1 MIHLNN
7 HKEGYRTWD
16 PWIFKDDDI
25 YRVFYLIG
33 HNSVTPFW
41 NAGEIAS
48 AISKDL
54 KIWEFLGICL
64 KPNPDNHWESGR
76 ILAGNIYKENG
87 IYYLFYSASPSQPLI
102 LQEEIG
108 LASSSDGIHWLRKSS
123 IFLGENGNFYGS
135 SRPNSTLQHRQW
147 RDPYIL
153 KDPQTSKYY
162 MFTSASA
169 QEGDFNYRGCV
180 GLSVADKIDGPYE
193 ALPPA
198 VYPKLQN
205 KNEGIYYE
213 LERPQVIYKNNKY
226 YLFFSCWQ
234 HTLNPKW
241 LEELSEERITDSS
254 LYCYVSDKV
263 TGPYKPINPK
273 PVVIGS
279 EYTGLYGTNL
289 MLGTDG
295 QFFAYGWYPQSFTL
309 EISQRFKVSWEGNNI
324 EIFSGSC
331 QKTSDL
337 KQQIMFDT
345 KQPNN
350 IPLINL
356 ISDKNK
362 KPFWSVMIPTYN
374 CANYLVKTLES
385 VLAQDP
391 GSEQMQIEVV
401 DDYSTKDDPEA
412 IVREIGQGRV
422 SFFRQ
427 SQNVGATANFNTCIQ
442 RAKGEWVH
450 ILHGDDA
457 VLAGFY
463 SQMQQSIES
472 EPNIG
477 AAFCRCI
484 FIDENNNW
492 KHLSPLYRET
502 AGIFPEFWKALAIT
516 NRITTPSIIV
526 KRSVYE
532 KLGGFNPQLRHT
544 ADWEMWTRIGVHYQ
558 LLFEPLP
565 LAFYREHSASDTS
578 RLVTTGANIIDTLS
592 CINIFE
598 HYLPSALSTELT
610 NKAKEVIVIQALD
623 KATVLFSKGDIQ
635 AAINQIREGLKC
647 STSSMVLRSFANFL
661 VNNEALF
668 KLFVEMIISSKDD
681 ILSSLSSPHQID
693 EYEEKLEVDLRDI
706 NLIIFPDWQLP
717 EELVYENLKSIIEVV
732 IKLSNQSNIALLID
746 SSNGSEEEINL
757 MISDIIFQMFQ
768 ENELDSTGEP
778 TISFVN
784 NLSDSK
790 WQVLLNKLKARIV
803 LKYQNNEAISKSGAD
818 QILSLNLKELKNVLG

>member
-1 MIHLNN
+1 
-7 HKEGYRTWD
+7 
-16 PWIFKDDDI
+16 
-25 YRVFYLIG
+25 
-33 HNSVTPFW
+33 
-41 NAGEIAS
+41 
-48 AISKDL
+48 
-54 KIWEFLGICL
+54 
-64 KPNPDNHWESGR
+64 
-76 ILAGNIYKENG
+76 
-87 IYYLFYSASPSQPLI
+87 
-102 LQEEIG
+102 
-108 LASSSDGIHWLRKSS
+108 
-123 IFLGENGNFYGS
+123 
-135 SRPNSTLQHRQW
+135 
-147 RDPYIL
+147 
-153 KDPQTSKYY
+153 
-162 MFTSASA
+162 
-169 QEGDFNYRGCV
+169 
-180 GLSVADKIDGPYE
+180 
-193 ALPPA
+193 
-198 VYPKLQN
+198 
-205 KNEGIYYE
+205 
-213 LERPQVIYKNNKY
+213 
-226 YLFFSCWQ
+226 
-234 HTLNPKW
+234 
-241 LEELSEERITDSS
+241 
-254 LYCYVSDKV
+254 
-263 TGPYKPINPK
+263 
-273 PVVIGS
+273 
-279 EYTGLYGTNL
+279 
-289 MLGTDG
+289 
-295 QFFAYGWYPQSFTL
+295 
-309 EISQRFKVSWEGNNI
+309 
-324 EIFSGSC
+324 
-331 QKTSDL
+331 
-337 KQQIMFDT
+337 
-345 KQPNN
+345 
-350 IPLINL
+350 
-356 ISDKNK
+356 
-362 KPFWSVMIPTYN
+362 MIPTYN
-374 CANYLVKTLES
+374 CANYLVETLKS

-391 GSEQMQIEVV
+391 GLEQMQIEVV
-401 DDYSTKDDPEA
+401 DDCSIKDDPEA
-412 IVREIGQGRV
+412 VVRELGQGRV

-427 SQNVGATANFNTCIQ
+427 AQNVGLTTNFNTCIQ

-457 VLAGFY
+457 VLPGFY

-532 KLGGFNPQLRHT
+532 KLGGFNSQLRHT

-598 HYLPSALSTELT
+598 HYLPSVLATELT

-661 VNNEALF
+661 VNNEPLF
-668 KLFVEMIISSKDD
+668 KLFVEMIVSSKDD
-681 ILSSLSSPHQID
+681 ILSSLTSPYQID

-717 EELVYENLKSIIEVV
+717 EELVYENLKSIIEAV
-732 IKLSNQSNIALLID
+732 IKLSNQLNIALLID

-784 NLSDSK
+784 NLSDRK
-790 WQVLLNKLKARIV
+790 WRVLLNKLKARIV

-818 QILSLNLKELKNVLG
+818 QILSLNLKELKNILG